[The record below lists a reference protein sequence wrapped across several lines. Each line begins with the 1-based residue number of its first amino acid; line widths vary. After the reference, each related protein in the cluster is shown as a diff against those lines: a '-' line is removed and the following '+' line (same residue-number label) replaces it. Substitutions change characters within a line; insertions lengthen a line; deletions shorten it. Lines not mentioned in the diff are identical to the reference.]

1 MRTKADLLQPAWIV
15 SQNRHPQHHATIDE
29 CCSRPSPMPSPKRSS
44 HDHKIGSSE
53 VVECGMGGW
62 IDELG
67 KSLRAIQ
74 NPVKKIHGRLHK
86 KEMHCIPLG
95 VPEGVGRSR

>member
-1 MRTKADLLQPAWIV
+1 
-15 SQNRHPQHHATIDE
+15 
-29 CCSRPSPMPSPKRSS
+29 MPSPKRSS

-86 KEMHCIPLG
+86 KRCTAYLSVCLRVLG
-95 VPEGVGRSR
+95 EADED